1 MDLFREIKKKK
12 LILENRKPFTREVAN
27 YIDELN
33 LVDWVYTALKL
44 DGSGISKPSVQKI
57 IKGDFVV
64 DVTVRDHS
72 SIVNYLEAIKLA
84 NDMSY
89 MSIELNEKY
98 LFRFYQSLS
107 KPEKLEYRR
116 TNPVLLA
123 LNYNPPHP
131 KEIEEQMDI
140 FFHFLNTDDC
150 NHNPILKAA
159 YLHNKLIEIYPFET
173 DSEGVARM
181 ALYYELIYHGY
192 PPIPLNISEQ
202 EYYAALR
209 EYLKNENIQP
219 IYEALERAVYN
230 KLDIMLQLTA
240 D

>member
-1 MDLFREIKKKK
+1 MKSNSVTIRKSLFVTWVGGIDLFREIKKKK

-89 MSIELNEKY
+89 MSIELNENIY
-98 LFRFYQSLS
+98 FDFI
-107 KPEKLEYRR
+107 
-116 TNPVLLA
+116 NP
-123 LNYNPPHP
+123 
-131 KEIEEQMDI
+131 
-140 FFHFLNTDDC
+140 
-150 NHNPILKAA
+150 
-159 YLHNKLIEIYPFET
+159 YPNQK
-173 DSEGVARM
+173 S
-181 ALYYELIYHGY
+181 
-192 PPIPLNISEQ
+192 
-202 EYYAALR
+202 
-209 EYLKNENIQP
+209 
-219 IYEALERAVYN
+219 
-230 KLDIMLQLTA
+230 
-240 D
+240 